1 VVIAGVYGLAAGV
14 QEALDGL
21 VQPQVILPMERQG
34 DRVHRHPKVYAKG
47 WWKSGTKKLCLADG
61 EMRMWWGEG
70 EDIELVS
77 INDAPIVEGAFGGDH
92 REKQPRVGHM
102 MWCLF
107 CLCFDHVPHVS
118 IHVAHVGHHVA
129 HHGLYDT

>member
-1 VVIAGVYGLAAGV
+1 MCRVPKEKLDDIDCSYPACSKANML
-14 QEALDGL
+14 EAL
-21 VQPQVILPMERQG
+21 
-34 DRVHRHPKVYAKG
+34 
-47 WWKSGTKKLCLADG
+47 
-61 EMRMWWGEG
+61 
-70 EDIELVS
+70 
-77 INDAPIVEGAFGGDH
+77 H

-107 CLCFDHVPHVS
+107 CLYFDHVPHVS